1 MIRFWSDSTIG
12 LSWIRSQPHTLH
24 TFVANRVSEI
34 HSVTDVRDWYHVP
47 TQDNPADFISRGQL
61 HAVFN
66 DNNLWI
72 NGPSWLQHS
81 EYEWSKSYQHTRK
94 RTKIVLTCTE
104 ESAEILQKFSS
115 LRNLNRFVAYL
126 RLVNKLK
133 SRTSQADELSAE
145 EIESAHLR
153 IIKLT
158 QINSFTHEINDLQCN
173 KPLRSNSRILIFY
186 LIFY

>member
-1 MIRFWSDSTIG
+1 MIRFWSDSTIA
-12 LSWIRSQPHTLH
+12 LCWIRSQPHTLH

-94 RTKIVLTCTE
+94 RTKIVLTCTQG
-104 ESAEILQKFSS
+104 SAEILQRFSS
-115 LRNLNRFVAYL
+115 LRNQISIINIDYTNLRQVSTLYSLAYAIL
-126 RLVNKLK
+126 HL
-133 SRTSQADELSAE
+133 
-145 EIESAHLR
+145 AHA
-153 IIKLT
+153 
-158 QINSFTHEINDLQCN
+158 
-173 KPLRSNSRILIFY
+173 
-186 LIFY
+186 